1 MVFTRSQIKNM
12 SIINEMREYFEK
24 LMKPHVT
31 NEKLEELLKFF
42 QDQIMKSF
50 EHKLKDENTKIEDE
64 INCYR

>member
-1 MVFTRSQIKNM
+1 MISTRSQIQNT

-31 NEKLEELLKFF
+31 NKKLEDLLKFF
-42 QDQIMKSF
+42 QDEITKSF
-50 EHKLKDENTKIEDE
+50 EQKLKDEKTKIEDE